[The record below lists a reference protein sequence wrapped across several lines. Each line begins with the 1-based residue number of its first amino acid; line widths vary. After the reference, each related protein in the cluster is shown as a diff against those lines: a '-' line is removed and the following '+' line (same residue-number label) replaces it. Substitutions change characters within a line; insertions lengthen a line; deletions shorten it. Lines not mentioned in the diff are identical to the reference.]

1 MNVFAQLEAAKQWIK
16 QRFAERTTWDG
27 SVIIGISVLA
37 LAAAPL
43 IKWIAWAGIAYGIW
57 TIWKSEQGQ

>member
-1 MNVFAQLEAAKQWIK
+1 MNIFAQLETIKQWFK

-37 LAAAPL
+37 LLVSPFVKWAAAL
-43 IKWIAWAGIAYGIW
+43 GIAYGVW